1 MSHSTQ
7 CTATHFATG
16 VGLALLGHALTIV
29 VACAVTPTVSADADL
44 DSGGRFAAMFSLLS
58 VFGLG
63 IWAGW
68 ATGVVAVVIT
78 VVLFLQGAFKPLS

>member
-1 MSHSTQ
+1 M
-7 CTATHFATG
+7 A
-16 VGLALLGHALTIV
+16 
-29 VACAVTPTVSADADL
+29 
-44 DSGGRFAAMFSLLS
+44 SGGR
-58 VFGLG
+58 VGRTVRFGFG